1 MKRPSR
7 HSDGYYHIKDKNY
20 KLLEGSRQQVWN
32 KTAYKT
38 AGGLTRS
45 QLIMNPRGRIVSKN
59 KSVSTKK
66 EKGRRFKKKG
76 YNLTRKGM
84 GFGPN
89 KNASKKRTT
98 SKRKTSRSRK

>member
-38 AGGLTRS
+38 EG
-45 QLIMNPRGRIVSKN
+45 QLLRDQLMQNKNRRIVSRKKVEQAKKN
-59 KSVSTKK
+59 NNLVNAGWALAKPGKFGAEKSS
-66 EKGRRFKKKG
+66 
-76 YNLTRKGM
+76 TRKRR
-84 GFGPN
+84 N
-89 KNASKKRTT
+89 R
-98 SKRKTSRSRK
+98 RSRRRS